1 MLIYKNSYL
10 VPFTSII
17 KANYSK
23 KKKKKKKSKLDYY
36 VTKGS
41 WATLP
46 NLPGPRYSSFIKKIT
61 STNISQFYSKAF
73 RTDL

>member
-1 MLIYKNSYL
+1 MLIYKNSDL

-17 KANYSK
+17 KASYS
-23 KKKKKKKSKLDYY
+23 KKKKKKSKLDYY

-61 STNISQFYSKAF
+61 STNISQYYSKAF